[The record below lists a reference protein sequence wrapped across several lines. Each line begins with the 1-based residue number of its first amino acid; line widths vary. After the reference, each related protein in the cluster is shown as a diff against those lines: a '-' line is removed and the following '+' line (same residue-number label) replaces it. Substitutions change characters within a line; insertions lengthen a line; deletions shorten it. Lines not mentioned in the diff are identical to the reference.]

1 MSERSSNID
10 YVFPYTV
17 YYSFTVCYYF
27 CDSIWAQP
35 HFFSHIFNKRSL
47 RAPPD
52 NLAFTKHTANPAV
65 AIYTRPVLIHLVL
78 FSLLEHGS
86 HHRHLLVI
94 YMIVNSLPTHQLHD
108 TSPRGVRRIQLTSI
122 ISMDRK
128 NLSSISTGPQKLLIS
143 PMLVAFTVLPPTYFI
158 ILIAILRSS
167 YYLNSVLACF

>member
-1 MSERSSNID
+1 VTQYGLNRISS
-10 YVFPYTV
+10 PT
-17 YYSFTVCYYF
+17 
-27 CDSIWAQP
+27 
-35 HFFSHIFNKRSL
+35 SL
-47 RAPPD
+47 ISVHYALLLTTWLSPSTPPIQQS
-52 NLAFTKHTANPAV
+52 LFIP
-65 AIYTRPVLIHLVL
+65 RPVLIHLVL